1 MIETNASHCN
11 TCSHKDICKIK
22 RSFENFNDRIHSVE
36 EYTKDDGSKRFP
48 DFSVTTSCKFYTI
61 ARSQDLQPL

>member
-1 MIETNASHCN
+1 MIETNASHCS

-22 RSFENFNDRIHSVE
+22 QNFEKFNDRIRSVMD
-36 EYTKDDGSKRFP
+36 YTKDN
-48 DFSVTTSCKFYTI
+48 DFSVTTSCKFYTREII